1 MELWQWL
8 LYIIMNYITS
18 MKLTS
23 IWTCIIVLVAL
34 IGVRINDPDIVEQ
47 LRVIN
52 FDYYQKNIEPTKND
66 SIILIDIGEK
76 SLETFGQWPFPRH
89 QFAQLISDLRNSN
102 AGIIGFTTMFA
113 DEDRFGG
120 DEVFASWLTDNG
132 VVMSA
137 TTSTKGLESVA
148 PHVGTATLGEG
159 DANTF
164 AYKYKSVVNNLFS
177 DVSNGTGMLSSSPEV
192 DGSVRRIPLVISVEN
207 KLYPSFGMEVV
218 RVMADKLS
226 YTMKVEQTGIE
237 NMRIPPYEPV
247 VTDYTGSIYI
257 DWSNTFER
265 YEYGDVLPD
274 LKGKTVIIGV
284 TAEGISPLV
293 TTSMGLKYPH
303 EIQASVIHTL
313 TGGKQI
319 SRSQLVQMSEVGLYT
334 LIGLLLILSV
344 YYLPLWLSALFFVGS
359 VFAVVVGSFEAF
371 ASGVLIDFSY
381 ALILFILVFSHSSFN
396 NFYIQFKLR
405 QQIKG
410 QFSTYLSPDMV
421 NMLVKDP
428 SLMKLGGDRKEMTF
442 LFADIVGFTPISEA
456 YMKKDDPEGLVELI
470 NMFLDRFTKIILA
483 NGGTIDKYMG
493 DCIMAFW
500 NAPLPCENHA
510 EMAVKSAIEIELEC
524 EKMNR
529 ELIEQGLDLPSV
541 KMGTGVN
548 TGPCIVGNM
557 GSESRFDYSVVGDA
571 VNLAARLEVQTRTY
585 DTPVLISSYTN
596 DLIDYP
602 VERLD
607 EIKVKGKDE
616 PVEIFAPLINGEL
629 RKLIK

>member
-1 MELWQWL
+1 MK
-8 LYIIMNYITS
+8 YITS
-18 MKLTS
+18 
-23 IWTCIIVLVAL
+23 IWACIAVLVVL
-34 IGVRINDPDIVEQ
+34 IGIRIVDPSIVEQ

-52 FDYYQKNIEPTKND
+52 FDYYQKQAVTVKNE
-66 SIILIDIGEK
+66 SIVLIDIGEK
-76 SLETFGQWPFPRH
+76 SLQQFGQWPFPRT
-89 QFAQLISDLRNSN
+89 QFAQLVSDLRNSN

-113 DEDRFGG
+113 DSDRFGG
-120 DEVFASWLTDNG
+120 DEVFASWVNGNG
-132 VVMSA
+132 VVMSS
-137 TTSTKGLESVA
+137 TTSQKGLDSTA

-159 DANTF
+159 DALTF
-164 AYKYKSVVNNLFS
+164 AYKYTSVVNNIFTEVA
-177 DVSNGTGMLSSSPEV
+177 DGNGMLSSSPEV
-192 DGSVRRIPLVISVEN
+192 DGSVRRIPLVIQVDN

-218 RVMADKLS
+218 RVMTDKKS

-237 NMRIPPYEPV
+237 NMRIPPYEPT
-247 VTDYTGSIYI
+247 VTDYTGSMWV

-265 YEYGDVLPD
+265 YEYGDTLPD
-274 LKGKTVIIGV
+274 LEGKTVLIGV

-293 TTSMGLKYPH
+293 TTPMGLQYPH
-303 EIQASVIHTL
+303 DIQASVIHTL

-319 SRSQLVQMSEVGLYT
+319 KRSQLVQMGEVGLYT
-334 LIGLLLILSV
+334 LIGFLLILSV
-344 YYLPLWLSALFFVGS
+344 YYLPLWLSALIFGGS
-359 VFAVVVGSFEAF
+359 LIGVVGIGFEAF
-371 ASGVLIDFSY
+371 ASGILFDFSY
-381 ALILFILVFSHSSFN
+381 ALILFILLFSHSSFN

-410 QFSTYLSPDMV
+410 QFGTYLSPDMV
-421 NMLVKDP
+421 DMLVKDP

-524 EKMNR
+524 EKMNK

-596 DLIDYP
+596 ELIDYP

>member
-1 MELWQWL
+1 
-8 LYIIMNYITS
+8 

-23 IWTCIIVLVAL
+23 IWACIIVLISLVGL
-34 IGVRINDPDIVEQ
+34 RISDPDIIEQ

-52 FDYYQKNIEPTKND
+52 FDYYQKSTEQLQND
-66 SIILIDIGEK
+66 SIILLDIGEK
-76 SLETFGQWPFPRH
+76 SLEKYGQWPFPRT
-89 QFAQLISDLRNSN
+89 QYAQLISDLRNAN
-102 AGIIGFTTMFA
+102 AGIIGFTPMFP
-113 DEDRFGG
+113 DVDRFQG
-120 DEVFASWLTDNG
+120 DDIFSSWIKDNG
-132 VVMSA
+132 IVLSQI
-137 TTSTKGLESVA
+137 TTNKDIIGVA
-148 PHVGTATLGEG
+148 PHVGTATLGDG
-159 DANTF
+159 NALSF
-164 AYKYKSVVNNLFS
+164 AYNYKSVV
-177 DVSNGTGMLSSSPEV
+177 SNTPKLQNVPEGSGMTSSSPEV
-192 DGSVRRIPLVISVEN
+192 DGSVRRIPLVIQVQG
-207 KLYPSFGMEVV
+207 KVYPSFAMEVV
-218 RVMADKLS
+218 RVMSGKKS
-226 YTMKVEQTGIE
+226 YTMKVEPTGIE

-247 VTDYTGSIYI
+247 KTDYTGSIWI

-284 TAEGISPLV
+284 TAEGIVPLV
-293 TTSMGLKYPH
+293 TTPMGLKYPH

-319 SRSQLVQMSEVGLYT
+319 RRSQLVQMGEVGLYT
-334 LIGLLLILSV
+334 LLGLLLILSV
-344 YYLPLWLSALFFVGS
+344 YYLPIWLSALLFVGELS
-359 VFAVVVGSFEAF
+359 FAIFAGYASF
-371 ASGVLIDFSY
+371 SYGVLIDFSY
-381 ALILFILVFSHSSFN
+381 ALILFILVFSHSSFS
-396 NFYIQFKLR
+396 NFYIQFKLK

-421 NMLVKDP
+421 DMLVKDP

-500 NAPLPCENHA
+500 NAPLPCNNHA

-524 EKMNR
+524 EKMNQ
-529 ELIEQGLDLPSV
+529 ELIDQGLDLPSV

-596 DLIDYP
+596 ELIDFP